1 MKANYKISYKYLK
14 YKILYFLLNT
24 SFLLLQACNPFA
36 PRLAEDIVD
45 INIISD
51 QKTVEGVFDNFRY
64 AYIFKDSLVY
74 GNLLADDF
82 VFVYRNYDQGVDI
95 SWGRD
100 EDMRTTAGL
109 FQASQTLDLVWN
121 DAILSIGDSLNKD
134 LWRGFNL
141 SIVFSPSDIV
151 NVQGRANFRLTRNLE
166 KDIWQISKWRDE
178 SNY

>member
-1 MKANYKISYKYLK
+1 M
-14 YKILYFLLNT
+14 
-24 SFLLLQACNPFA
+24 LLQACNPFA

-74 GNLLADDF
+74 CNLLADDF

>member
-1 MKANYKISYKYLK
+1 MIDYKNISRKCFFEIK
-14 YKILYFLLNT
+14 VA
-24 SFLLLQACNPFA
+24 LLLFIVFLFLQSCNPFA
-36 PRLAEDIVD
+36 PKLSDD
-45 INIISD
+45 TGQSNIISD

-64 AYIFKDSLVY
+64 AYIFKDTMVY

-82 VFVYRNYDQGVDI
+82 VFVYRNYDQGIDI

-109 FQASQTLDLVWN
+109 FQATQTLDLVWN
-121 DAILSIGDSLNKD
+121 DVILSIGDSLNKD
-134 LWRGFNL
+134 IWRSFNL
-141 SIVFSPSDIV
+141 SIVFSSSDII

-166 KDIWQISKWRDE
+166 KDKWQISRWRDE